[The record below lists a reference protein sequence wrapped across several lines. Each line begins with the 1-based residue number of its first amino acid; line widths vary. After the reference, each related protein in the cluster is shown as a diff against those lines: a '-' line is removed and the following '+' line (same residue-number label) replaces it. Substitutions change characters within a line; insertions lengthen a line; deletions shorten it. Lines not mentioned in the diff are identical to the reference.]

1 MLSHLETFGHMVQIG
16 VVVLE
21 IDYNWLRGTRD
32 AGGRI
37 STTQIRINS
46 RKLPRPMAVISH
58 VSNVNHWLLSHDN
71 VWAELPPDHPALR
84 VQKAKQ
90 AAEQGEADPVTGSS
104 HSAKP
109 DLLQLSSATEDDT
122 VRCSAQLEYAVIGV
136 SAIY

>member
-1 MLSHLETFGHMVQIG
+1 
-16 VVVLE
+16 
-21 IDYNWLRGTRD
+21 
-32 AGGRI
+32 
-37 STTQIRINS
+37 
-46 RKLPRPMAVISH
+46 MAVISH

-71 VWAELPPDHPALR
+71 VWAELPPDHPALRVRKALR